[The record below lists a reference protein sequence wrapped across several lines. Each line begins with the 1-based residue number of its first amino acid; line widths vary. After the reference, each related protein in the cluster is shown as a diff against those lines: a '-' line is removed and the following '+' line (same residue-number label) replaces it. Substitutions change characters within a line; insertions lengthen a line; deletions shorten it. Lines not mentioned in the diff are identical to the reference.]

1 MNYYGFATEMI
12 YQNKYVMSSPMKLV
26 EAELKSRS
34 INYNQNDM
42 DRWCL
47 GNASIQIDSLGNIMC
62 VKISNNEKRRIDGAV
77 TLIILYEVFRRHRDE
92 MMSILQ
98 AEQ

>member
-1 MNYYGFATEMI
+1 
-12 YQNKYVMSSPMKLV
+12 MKLV
-26 EAELKSRS
+26 EAELKSQS
-34 INYNQNDM
+34 INYNQNEM

-47 GNASIQIDSLGNIMC
+47 GNASIQIDNLGNIMC
-62 VKISNNEKRRIDGAV
+62 VKVNNNDKRRIDGAV

-92 MMSILQ
+92 FMKMLQ